1 MTVTSHDHLSRHM
14 ARVAKA
20 LLGAP
25 NQSLLKQGKAW
36 RYGPHGS
43 LAMHLHKGT
52 YFDFETDEGGGVL
65 DLIKREKGL
74 TGGAAIDFVR
84 QIGCDLPPQSG
95 NGIATT
101 SSRKPVAFFDSP
113 HANGRLFFQVLL
125 YNPKV
130 FRQRR
135 RDENGGWEFGG
146 GPPLPYR

>member
-74 TGGAAIDFVR
+74 TGGAAIDFMR
-84 QIGCDLPPQSG
+84 QIGCDLPPSG
-95 NGIATT
+95 NGGEGLSNRRLVAT
-101 SSRKPVAFFDSP
+101 FDYTN
-113 HANGRLFFQVLL
+113 AAGELDFQVLRHE
-125 YNPKV
+125 PK
-130 FRQRR
+130 
-135 RDENGGWEFGG
+135 
-146 GPPLPYR
+146 